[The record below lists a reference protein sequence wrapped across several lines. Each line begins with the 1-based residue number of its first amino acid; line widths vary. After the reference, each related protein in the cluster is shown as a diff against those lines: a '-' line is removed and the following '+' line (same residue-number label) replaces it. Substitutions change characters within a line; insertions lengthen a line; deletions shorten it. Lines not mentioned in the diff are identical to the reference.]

1 MIHKYV
7 RYNNESYYLI
17 DFKVFNGELIELYE
31 STTYGEDKAHLLV
44 NANEQ
49 QLIGY
54 AFNGLED
61 YKNEEHIKL

>member
-7 RYNNESYYLI
+7 IHKQEIYYLI
-17 DFKVFNGELIELYE
+17 DYKVINGELIELYE

-44 NANEQ
+44 NANKQ

-54 AFNGLED
+54 AYNGLED
-61 YKNEEHIKL
+61 YENKEHIKL